1 MKDKKPT
8 YRIEAVL
15 EFDVV
20 DSGGPD
26 DLAAKVNAVE
36 TDGHNELTI
45 ETVIDAVA
53 HKFDVPAEEITNENR
68 PKEAEEACYAAVYLA
83 KRLVHADRMN
93 KAKAKDPEGFLSYGW
108 VAMRAITRDIDREL
122 SVVFGEDYGALYH
135 YEKQAVRLRKENEE
149 FRKKTDDIWAEI
161 DDAYELDTDHSHVI
175 WRDQIEERMAQEE
188 TQAEERPEEL
198 RAQEATHEAA
208 QDQPTEGKE

>member
-1 MKDKKPT
+1 MERKQT

-20 DSGGPD
+20 DGEKPGGQSTEAEASAEAD
-26 DLAAKVNAVE
+26 D
-36 TDGHNELTI
+36 HNELTI
-45 ETVIDAVA
+45 GTVFDAVA
-53 HKFDVPAEEITNENR
+53 HKFDVPAEEITDKNR

-93 KAKAKDPEGFLSYGW
+93 KAKAKNPEVFPTCGW

-122 SVVFGEDYGALYH
+122 SEVLGEDYGVARFYDN
-135 YEKQAVRLRKENEE
+135 EATRLRAENKE